1 MTTAPTIIIMEVL
14 EFLPRVRHDPLLDL
28 LLLMLLVVMMPME
41 G

>member
-1 MTTAPTIIIMEVL
+1 MEVL

-28 LLLMLLVVMMPME
+28 LLVMLVLVMPIMD